1 MPFSLLIGRDAELSR
16 ISHLTGSLF
25 LSGPRGAGKS
35 ALLAA
40 AAAAARDAGR
50 RVLVL
55 RGGPGPWPLRQL
67 LLGIRHDLAG
77 LPARTSGPAL
87 AFLGLETGPNT
98 DLEKDLSPP
107 DPGDLPAV
115 VRAALTA
122 VAAKTPILIVAD
134 DVHDLGEDALAT
146 LAALAAQPE
155 GSNVAVLA
163 AGRTPPP
170 DALAALPLL
179 TLPPLGPEDAARLL
193 DERDRSPSAR
203 DRATIL
209 HRSAGNPAAL
219 IEFGSTAS
227 PAGGLLA
234 EFTDALAGLPTPVRT
249 LLLYAAA
256 AGFPTDAPRLARA
269 AANSTSPQPSPASH
283 AAGDGDAAQT
293 DWAPAEHAGLITRSG
308 TLIRFTHPL
317 AAEAA
322 YRYAS
327 AHLRR
332 RVHHDLAAAFTDRP
346 EHQAI
351 QLAATGSGPDEQVAT
366 ALEEAAAIF
375 RRHGQRYEATAAMQQ
390 SADRSPSPQAAARRL
405 TQAVADARD
414 LRDTAWTAE
423 LHAQVWRL
431 TDDPDVLAAA
441 ARPAAMAMHWAGRPH
456 EAYGIIMAALRAGPP
471 ANPADV
477 ARLAVIAAQIAWVTC
492 DEEHRRGLVQ
502 LLAVAG
508 DEPDRAIAAY
518 AQQVIDPAGHTA
530 RDLLGTAVVPAPG
543 TTLTSADR
551 QRLALL
557 GAIAVLEDQVTLAAG
572 LLRSSF
578 ADDPAASPGFG
589 TLPSLIS
596 AMIDA
601 GEWEAADWY
610 AEPRQA
616 VGLPAMRVTLAA
628 LRALLHALRG
638 DSEAALTMARET
650 WERLDIQAN
659 RASHVRLL
667 RAAGLASAD
676 GGDQENGYRYLRSM
690 FDVDGRPLHPYLS
703 SRGVAELAVTAV
715 RCGQQADARTV
726 VARVREAAGAEPSA
740 RMTILLDLS
749 EAVLSENDSEE
760 LFKKATANSEYPY
773 EHALAHLHYGFW
785 LRRHRSPREAR
796 VVLAYAGK
804 VFAELGARGA
814 AELAAREIAVGA
826 TSMND
831 GPAALTPQEK
841 QVAALAAQGLSN
853 RAIAEQ
859 LFISARTVGT
869 HLSRVYRKTG
879 ISRRHQLGNLS

>member
-25 LSGPRGAGKS
+25 ISGPRGAGKS

-40 AAAAARDAGR
+40 AAGAARDAGR

-67 LLGIRHDLAG
+67 LLAIRHDLAA
-77 LPARTSGPAL
+77 LPAQTGGPAL
-87 AFLGLETGPNT
+87 ALLGLET
-98 DLEKDLSPP
+98 DLPPP
-107 DPGDLPAV
+107 DPGELPAV
-115 VRAALTA
+115 VRSAVTA
-122 VAAKTPILIVAD
+122 VAAKIPILIVAD
-134 DVHDLGEDALAT
+134 DVHNLGEDALA
-146 LAALAAQPE
+146 ALPDDP
-155 GSNVAVLA
+155 NVAVLA

-269 AANSTSPQPSPASH
+269 AAITEEV
-283 AAGDGDAAQT
+283 
-293 DWAPAEHAGLITRSG
+293 WEPAEHAGLITRSG
-308 TLIRFTHPL
+308 ALIRFSHPL

-332 RVHHDLAAAFTDRP
+332 RVHHDLAAAFADRP

-351 QLAATGSGPDEQVAT
+351 QLAAAGSGPDEQVAT
-366 ALEEAAAIF
+366 ALEQAAAIF
-375 RRHGQRYEATAAMQQ
+375 RRRGQRYEATAAMQQ

-405 TQAVADARD
+405 TRAVADARD

-441 ARPAAMAMHWAGRPH
+441 ARPAATAMHWAGRPH

-477 ARLAVIAAQIAWVTC
+477 ARLALIAAQIAWVTC
-492 DEEHRRGLVQ
+492 DEEHRRGLTQ
-502 LLAVAG
+502 LLAAAG

-518 AQQVIDPAGHTA
+518 AQQVIDPAAHTA
-530 RDLLGTAVVPAPG
+530 RELLETAVVPAPG
-543 TTLTSADR
+543 TPLTSADR

-557 GAIAVLEDQVTLAAG
+557 GAIAVAEDRVALAAG

-601 GEWEAADWY
+601 GEWESADWY

-650 WERLDIQAN
+650 WERLDIQGN

-740 RMTILLDLS
+740 RMTILIDLS
-749 EAVLSENDSEE
+749 EAVLSESDSEE
-760 LFKKATANSEYPY
+760 LFRKATVDSEYPY
-773 EHALAHLHYGFW
+773 ERALAHLHYGVW

-804 VFAELGARGA
+804 VFAKLGARGA

-826 TSMND
+826 TSTDD
-831 GPAALTPQEK
+831 GPAALTPQER